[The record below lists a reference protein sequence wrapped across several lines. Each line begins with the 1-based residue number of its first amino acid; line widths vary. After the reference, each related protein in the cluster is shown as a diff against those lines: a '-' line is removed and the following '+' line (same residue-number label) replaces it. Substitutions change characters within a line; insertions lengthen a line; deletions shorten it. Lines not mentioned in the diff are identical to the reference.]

1 MKSIFTAKNL
11 FAVLL
16 CIACFFS
23 CYTFASIA
31 LLFREKSEA
40 TSFAVANDVT
50 VIIDAGHGG
59 EDCGAIGV
67 NGALEKDINLSV
79 AKELEQLLKGEG
91 INVIMTR
98 TEDKLLYTEA
108 QNIKGQKKQFDLKN
122 RLEHAKSNPDAI
134 FVSIHMNN
142 FHIESCRGIQVY
154 YSAQNEGSLSLA
166 QSIQS
171 SVTDNLQTYNT
182 RKIKSSGG
190 DIYLLD
196 NAVGVAVLVE
206 CGFLSNWEEC
216 EKLSEKDYQRQLSFR
231 IFCGIM
237 EYINN

>member
-16 CIACFFS
+16 CIACLFS
-23 CYTFASIA
+23 CFTFVSIA
-31 LLFREKSEA
+31 LLFRDKSDTA
-40 TSFAVANDVT
+40 SVLAANNVT

-59 EDCGAIGV
+59 EDCGTIGV
-67 NGALEKDINLSV
+67 NGVFEKDINLSV
-79 AKELEQLLKGEG
+79 AKELEHLLTQEG

-142 FHIESCRGIQVY
+142 FHMESCRGIQVY
-154 YSAQNEGSLSLA
+154 YSGQSEESSRLA

-190 DIYLLD
+190 EIYLLD

-206 CGFLSNWEEC
+206 CGFLSNREEC